1 MFSKN
6 KNNNNNASKSAPTNA
21 SAAMP
26 AAKKGGR
33 TVPSLISVDVVLT
46 GNITAGGDMQVDG
59 TIEGDIHSNS
69 LTVGDKASIQGEIV
83 ADEVIVRGRIIGSIR
98 ARRVQ
103 LCSTCH
109 VEGNILHEA
118 LAVETGAFFEGN
130 CRHSSDPMSE
140 GGKTS
145 AAKPTTRESIFTPGS
160 GSKDGAEASKEA
172 AGVKSAP
179 RKDAKPEA
187 NRKPQPVGAPADGPK
202 KP

>member
-6 KNNNNNASKSAPTNA
+6 KNNNSNQSAPA
-21 SAAMP
+21 SSAA
-26 AAKKGGR
+26 ASQSSRKASR
-33 TVPSLISVDVVLT
+33 SAPSLISADVVLS

-59 TIEGDIHSNS
+59 TVEGDIQTNS

-140 GGKTS
+140 GTKSS
-145 AAKPTTRESIFTPGS
+145 ASKPASRESIFSPASDDKG
-160 GSKDGAEASKEA
+160 GADASKEA
-172 AGVKSAP
+172 AGIKSAP
-179 RKDAKPEA
+179 RRDPKNEVG
-187 NRKPQPVGAPADGPK
+187 RKPQPAGAPDGPK

>member
-6 KNNNNNASKSAPTNA
+6 KNNNNAKPTAPPNAAAAPT
-21 SAAMP
+21 
-26 AAKKGGR
+26 KKGGR
-33 TVPSLISVDVVLT
+33 AAPSLISVDVVLT

-130 CRHSSDPMSE
+130 CRHSSDPMAE
-140 GGKTS
+140 GSKTA
-145 AAKPTTRESIFTPGS
+145 AAKPATRESIFTPATD
-160 GSKDGAEASKEA
+160 SKDGAEASKEA
-172 AGVKSAP
+172 AGIKSTQP
-179 RKDAKPEA
+179 KGQKPDTA
-187 NRKPQPVGAPADGPK
+187 RKPQPAGAPDGPK

>member
-6 KNNNNNASKSAPTNA
+6 KNNNNSNNNKKASPANA
-21 SAAMP
+21 AALP
-26 AAKKGGR
+26 STKKGGR
-33 TVPSLISVDVVLT
+33 AAPSLISADVVLS

-59 TIEGDIHSNS
+59 TIEGDINSNS
-69 LTVGDKASIQGEIV
+69 LTVGDKATIQGEIV

-130 CRHSSDPMSE
+130 CRHSSDPMSD
-140 GGKTS
+140 GKKS
-145 AAKPTTRESIFTPGS
+145 AAAKPATRESIFTPASDTKG
-160 GSKDGAEASKEA
+160 GAEASKEA
-172 AGVKSAP
+172 AGVKS
-179 RKDAKPEA
+179 KKPNPESA
-187 NRKPQPVGAPADGPK
+187 RKPQPADTPK

>member
-6 KNNNNNASKSAPTNA
+6 KNNNQASPPST
-21 SAAMP
+21 AAAVP
-26 AAKKGGR
+26 SSKKGSR
-33 TVPSLISVDVVLT
+33 AAPSLISVDVVLT

-59 TIEGDIHSNS
+59 SIEGDINTNS
-69 LTVGDKASIQGEIV
+69 LTVGDKASIHGEIV

-140 GGKTS
+140 TTKTP
-145 AAKPTTRESIFTPGS
+145 AAKPASRESIFTPQTGDGS
-160 GSKDGAEASKEA
+160 DGADASKEA
-172 AGVKSAP
+172 AGIKSAQ
-179 RKDAKPEA
+179 RKEQRRDPGAT
-187 NRKPQPVGAPADGPK
+187 RKPQPAGAPADGSK
-202 KP
+202 K

>member
-6 KNNNNNASKSAPTNA
+6 KNNNSANQAAPANAAAA
-21 SAAMP
+21 SQ
-26 AAKKGGR
+26 KKGGR
-33 TVPSLISVDVVLT
+33 AAPSLISVDVVLT

-140 GGKTS
+140 GTKS
-145 AAKPTTRESIFTPGS
+145 AAAKPATRESIFSPS
-160 GSKDGAEASKEA
+160 ADKKDGAEASKEA
-172 AGVKSAP
+172 AGVKSTQ
-179 RKDAKPEA
+179 RKDPKTGAD
-187 NRKPQPVGAPADGPK
+187 RRPQPAGAPDGPK

>member
-6 KNNNNNASKSAPTNA
+6 KNNNSNANKTAPANA
-21 SAAMP
+21 AATP
-26 AAKKGGR
+26 SSKKGGR
-33 TVPSLISVDVVLT
+33 AAPSLISVDVVLT

-140 GGKTS
+140 SKKS
-145 AAKPTTRESIFTPGS
+145 AAAKPASRESIFKPGADS
-160 GSKDGAEASKEA
+160 KDKDGAEASKEA
-172 AGVKSAP
+172 AGIKSTKP
-179 RKDAKPEA
+179 SPEA
-187 NRKPQPVGAPADGPK
+187 RKPQPADGPK